1 MMVIDKMKNRSMV
14 DKNKKYKNKCMVDIG
29 QMHNKIK

>member
-14 DKNKKYKNKCMVDIG
+14 DKKYKNKCMVDIG